1 MVWTV
6 ESMDLKLMLYPN
18 LTFGKS
24 SIVQRDKI
32 HGKNNSNGQG
42 KLVQKKTPSFRSC
55 KRAIRYAS
63 IIISDWQLEKQ
74 LKTISQNRG

>member
-1 MVWTV
+1 M

-24 SIVQRDKI
+24 SIVQRDKT

-42 KLVQKKTPSFRSC
+42 KLVQKKTPSSRSC

-74 LKTISQNRG
+74 LRIIFQNRG